1 MSMVVTGKKLKLAP
15 LANSALWR
23 PLGLNVIVFL
33 FLGAA
38 SSLSAA
44 DPFAWI
50 ARSACPLQR
59 FEAMGGAA
67 AGKLYEFSGYYTL
80 GKSIL
85 ATPECDA
92 YDPITNVWQRLAD
105 IPQPISHCG
114 QVADEDNPNDPIFW
128 LAGGFLGDHPGPSTT
143 EVWKYS
149 INNNTWTPGP
159 PLPDQRGGG
168 ALVKLGRELHYFG
181 GVIRQNG
188 VYLQDYGTHWAFN
201 LDTDTAWRTTTTD
214 GQILA
219 PVPNPRNH
227 MGGTVL
233 NGKIYAIGGQH
244 LGNQDTPQ
252 SEVDVYDPATNS
264 WTQVAPMP
272 RPIGHT
278 TANVFV
284 RNGRVVV
291 TTGRMANGVLIANV
305 IEYDSVANTW
315 NELPPVPGP
324 RQSPVSGLIGDQMV
338 VTCGSD
344 GKLKSQTWVTTPTG
358 AIPAPWQDQDIGSG
372 GLAGNASTTDYSS
385 SFSVGGSG
393 VGVVSNADNFNY
405 LYQPLNGDGQ
415 IVVHVASQDNTDG
428 SAQAGIMIR
437 ETLNPGSKHAAM
449 LITPSNGILFERRL
463 ATGGGTSL
471 TVFSGVAAPYW
482 LKLVRTGN
490 TFVGYRSDGT
500 SWTRVG
506 SATVTM
512 ATSVY
517 VGLAVSS
524 NSNVAVSQ
532 ASFDNL
538 NLAPKANAGP
548 DQTITLPATA
558 TLSRATIDDG
568 LPAGTL
574 TYSWKKVSGPGTIT
588 FAGTKTSDTIA
599 TFSQAGVYVLR
610 LTTNDSKLSA
620 SDNITMTVNP

>member
-1 MSMVVTGKKLKLAP
+1 MKLAMLDRSGLRH
-15 LANSALWR
+15 LAA
-23 PLGLNVIVFL
+23 PNVIVIL
-33 FLGAA
+33 FLGAVSNLYA
-38 SSLSAA
+38 T

-50 ARSACPLQR
+50 SRSPCPLQR
-59 FEAMGGAA
+59 FEAVGGAA
-67 AGKLYEFSGYYTL
+67 AGKLYQFSGYYTL
-80 GKSIL
+80 GKFIK
-85 ATPECDA
+85 ATAECDA
-92 YDPITNVWQRLAD
+92 YDPVTNTWQRIAD
-105 IPQPISHCG
+105 VPQPISHCG
-114 QVADEDNPNDPIFW
+114 QVADEDNPSDPVFW

-143 EVWKYS
+143 EVWKYD
-149 INNNTWTPGP
+149 INNNTWSAGP

-188 VYLQDYGTHWAFN
+188 IYIQDFGTHWAFN

-214 GQILA
+214 GHILA
-219 PVPNPRNH
+219 PMPNPRNH
-227 MGGTVL
+227 TGGTVL

-244 LGNQDTPQ
+244 LGNQNTPQ

-264 WTQVAPMP
+264 WSQAAPMP
-272 RPIGHT
+272 RPISHT

-284 RNGRVVV
+284 RDGRVVV
-291 TTGRMANGVLIANV
+291 TTGRMANGVLIPNV
-305 IEYDSVANTW
+305 IAYDPTTDTW
-315 NELPPVPGP
+315 SELPPVPGP

-338 VTCGSD
+338 VTCGSNNQ
-344 GKLKSQTWVTTPTG
+344 LKAQTWVTTPTG
-358 AIPAPWQDQDIGSG
+358 ALPAPWQDQDIGSG
-372 GLAGNASTTDYSS
+372 GSAGNASTTDYAA

-393 VGVVSNADNFNY
+393 VGAVSNADNFNY
-405 LYQPLNGDGQ
+405 LYQPLNGDGV

-463 ATGGGTSL
+463 TTGGGTSL

-490 TFVGYRSDGT
+490 TLTGYRSDGT
-500 SWTRVG
+500 SWIRVG
-506 SATVTM
+506 SAATVTM

-538 NLAPKANAGP
+538 NLGPKANAGP

-558 TLSRATIDDG
+558 TLSRATRDDG

-574 TYSWKKVSGPGTIT
+574 TYNWKEVSGPGTVT
-588 FAGTKTSDTIA
+588 FAGTSTSDTIA
-599 TFSQAGVYVLR
+599 TFSQAGIYVLR
-610 LTTNDSKLSA
+610 LTTNDSKLTA
-620 SDNITMTVNP
+620 TDNITITVNP